1 MRKLLI
7 LIMIFISS
15 SFLLACSTTK
25 TLNDKMLE
33 VADTLPGVYKID
45 VHQGNIVSQK
55 MIDQLRPGMDKRQVK
70 FILGTPLLVDPFH
83 KDRWDYFYDITKAGK
98 QLKRERITV
107 IFDTDKLISLQGNF
121 KPSNEFK
128 PMTINTEVVDVPKRE
143 ERKRGVIEKAL
154 HAIGIEYEEKF

>member
-7 LIMIFISS
+7 LTMAFISS

-45 VHQGNIVSQK
+45 VHQGNVVTQE
-55 MIDQLRPGMDKRQVK
+55 MINQLRPGMDKRQVK

-83 KDRWDYFYDITKAGK
+83 KDRWDYFYDVKKAGK
-98 QLKRERITV
+98 QLKTERITV
-107 IFDTDKLISLQGNF
+107 IFDTDKLASLKGNF

-143 ERKRGVIEKAL
+143 ERKRGFFEKAL
-154 HAIGIEYEEKF
+154 HAIGIEYEEKY

>member
-1 MRKLLI
+1 MRKRLI

-15 SFLLACSTTK
+15 STLVACSTTE
-25 TLNDKMLE
+25 TLNDKMLD

-45 VHQGNIVSQK
+45 VHQGNVVTQK

-83 KDRWDYFYDITKAGK
+83 QERWDYFYDIRKAGK
-98 QLKRERITV
+98 PHKRERITV
-107 IFDTDKLISLQGNF
+107 IFNVGSLASLKGNF

-128 PMTINTEVVDVPKRE
+128 PMTIDTKVIDVPKRE
-143 ERKRGVIEKAL
+143 KKEVGIMEKIL
-154 HAIGIEYEEKF
+154 KFIGIEPEAKP